1 MKDKQFL
8 QAVIDEI
15 EEAQE
20 QIDSEWG
27 SCRTAAK
34 LAEQKLMPKVYYE
47 AVKRLKALN
56 EDSSSTNS

>member
-1 MKDKQFL
+1 MNNKQFL

-15 EEAQE
+15 EVSQE

-27 SCRTAAK
+27 DCRSAAQ

-47 AVKRLKALN
+47 VVKRLKALD
-56 EDSSSTNS
+56 EDPSSTDS